1 MVQNRQS
8 KNSFVWLFLVSSFF
22 SDFILCNFTDR
33 VANLGQVVNLHLLQQ
48 ADGDPSLTVVE
59 LGTKMTIMTMVTIV
73 MILTMV
79 TMVMLMTLTLIRDE
93 NYNDDV
99 NE

>member
-1 MVQNRQS
+1 M
-8 KNSFVWLFLVSSFF
+8 
-22 SDFILCNFTDR
+22 CNFTDR
-33 VANLGQVVNLHLLQQ
+33 VANLGQVVWKVVNLHLLQQ

-99 NE
+99 NEL